1 MLGGGTFTTMN
12 KVLPGSYINVIS
24 TGNATAALS
33 DRGYVAVPMELDY
46 SPDGVFEVTAADF
59 QKNSVKFFGYEYTSE
74 KRKIYERYFAG
85 RNTVYFYNIC
95 EGGKKATNTYATC

>member
-74 KRKIYERYFAG
+74 KEKYTRDILQGEHCVFL
-85 RNTVYFYNIC
+85 
-95 EGGKKATNTYATC
+95 

>member
-59 QKNSVKFFGYEYTSE
+59 QKNSVKFLAMSTPQ
-74 KRKIYERYFAG
+74 
-85 RNTVYFYNIC
+85 
-95 EGGKKATNTYATC
+95 KK

>member
-46 SPDGVFEVTAADF
+46 SPDGVFEVNRLRTF
-59 QKNSVKFFGYEYTSE
+59 KKNSVKFFGYEYTSE
-74 KRKIYERYFAG
+74 K
-85 RNTVYFYNIC
+85 
-95 EGGKKATNTYATC
+95 